1 MSAGRISR
9 SDYEYVSMQR
19 AHEYFKDQTMKV
31 EACEE
36 CSKNTNTRLL
46 MWKSVKSVGTISSPD
61 YEFGSMQRVHE

>member
-9 SDYEYVSMQR
+9 SDYECGSMQR
-19 AHEYFKDQTMKV
+19 VHVYFKDQTMKV

-46 MWKSVKSVGTISSPD
+46 IWKGAKSVGTISSPA
-61 YEFGSMQRVHE
+61 YEFGSLQRESS